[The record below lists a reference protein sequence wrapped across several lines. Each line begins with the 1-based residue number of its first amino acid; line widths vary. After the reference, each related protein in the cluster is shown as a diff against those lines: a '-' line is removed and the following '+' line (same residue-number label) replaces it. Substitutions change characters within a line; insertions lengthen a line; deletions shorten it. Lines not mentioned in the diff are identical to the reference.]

1 MSVSLNNAVGLLG
14 EYKILEFFIKNSI
27 HSIHANTGSTDIVC
41 FSAKERPLRVQVK
54 TISSWE
60 SGNNG
65 FKVNHGA
72 ARTTYDKNEFEVL
85 ALVVLDFNDIFFLNS
100 EAMSL
105 IIGSSK
111 QGSIKRH
118 SLLKFTKSQTHVEG
132 WNRAIRGLYPS
143 YEIETKHEF
152 IEYSSEEKNDLI
164 GKYKY
169 YLSLNNHDTSFIEHN
184 SVKPLVAQRLRDG
197 TTFTYTPPDSSKT
210 NLPSVEEIEKK
221 RIAKKLVN
229 ARYYQRNKEK
239 FRLAQNKWLAKGDNK
254 EKQKQKRKEWRA
266 TGDNKEIVNQRQK
279 DKYHKNKELIE
290 RLENESRI
298 RRLYG
303 NRLDS
308 SERGEGQLQQG
319 VLV

>member
-72 ARTTYDKNEFEVL
+72 ARSPYDKNEFEVL

-169 YLSLNNHDTSFIEHN
+169 YLSLNNYDTSFIEHN
-184 SVKPLVAQRLRDG
+184 SITPLITQRLRDG
-197 TTFTYTPPDSSKT
+197 TTFTYTPPHPSKT
-210 NLPSVEEIEKK
+210 NPPSVEEIEKK

-229 ARYYQRNKEK
+229 ARYYQKNKEK
-239 FRLAQNKWLAKGDNK
+239 FRLAQNKWLAKGNN
-254 EKQKQKRKEWRA
+254 R
-266 TGDNKEIVNQRQK
+266 EIVSQKQK
-279 DKYHKNKELIE
+279 DKYHKNKELTE

-298 RRLYG
+298 RTLYG